1 MSFNE
6 LNSVEHYIIQKLSGV
21 NLNATDAST
30 EIVKED
36 AAVYGSF
43 PWQYRS
49 ATELNRPTDQ
59 VLLEGELR
67 EALIRIN
74 PEITDNPALADEVIY
89 KLRAIFVTAHQTGLV
104 RANEEFYAWISG
116 DKTMPF
122 GENNRHV
129 PVRLI
134 DFDELDNNRFVITN
148 QYAVK
153 ALETKI
159 PDIVLLING
168 IPIVVGEAKTP
179 IRPSVSWLDGAHE
192 VHNIYENSIP
202 QLFVPNLLSFATEGK
217 ELYYGSVRCP
227 LEFWSPWRLESE
239 ADDLVQQLGL
249 GEVGK
254 QLTDLMQPKRLLDLL
269 QNFSL
274 YTSDKK
280 KRRIK
285 IICRY
290 QQYEGANKIVDR
302 VREGRLK
309 KGLIWHFQGYGKSL
323 LMVFAAQKLRKA
335 PELKSPTVLI
345 LVDRTDL
352 DTQITGTFNAA
363 DVANVVTT
371 DSIKTLHDLL
381 EKGTRKIII
390 TTIHKFRDAYP
401 DMNTGDNIIVMCDEA
416 HRIQEGDLGRQ
427 MRAALPNAFLFGLTG
442 TPVNK
447 ADKNTFWAFGSEE
460 DEGGYMSR
468 YSFQESIRD
477 RATLPLHFEPRLV
490 DIHVDSD
497 SIDEAFKQLTE
508 SASLSDE
515 EADALSKKAAKMSA
529 FLKSPERVQTIVE
542 DIAQHFQEKVEPHAF
557 KAMIVTPDRLACVQY
572 KELLDPLLGE
582 DASAVVISTSAND
595 DYEFKQKWALEK
607 DAQEK
612 LLERFNKKEDPLKI
626 LIVTAKLLTGFDAPI
641 LQTMYLD
648 KSLKDHTLLQAICR
662 TNRLYP
668 EKTFGRIVDYFGI
681 FDDAAETL
689 QFDEESVKQVISNLQ
704 KLEARLP
711 EAMADCLAHFPGVD
725 RTIEGFEGLE
735 AAQECIGD
743 DERKDAFAKD
753 YVYLSKIWESL
764 SPADILN
771 AYQTDYRWLTGV
783 YQSVKPSSDNIGKL
797 LWHTLGAKTSELIH
811 KNIHVEGIVDEIVDE
826 MKEYVLDAEVIDE
839 IPGSGDPKK
848 AKQLEKALAKR
859 LKKQDDDPRF
869 KDLSE
874 RLESLRDKA
883 ERGLIQSIEFVKE
896 LCKIARETVEAE
908 KDALTEKEQKGAK
921 AALTE
926 LFLDFKT
933 AQTPAV
939 VERIVNDI
947 DEIVKFVRFDGWQD
961 STRGQ
966 KEVQKALRKSL
977 LKYKLHKDQELFD
990 RAYGYIRIIDRVTRP
1005 GFGGAPLQI
1014 YSPTAR
1020 HSTSNR
1026 TNLQPILPSALKT
1039 SNT

>member
-21 NLNATDAST
+21 NLNATDPTSSV
-30 EIVKED
+30 VKEG
-36 AAVYGSF
+36 AAIYGSF

-49 ATELNRPTDQ
+49 SEALNRPTDQ

-67 EALIRIN
+67 QALIRIN
-74 PEITDNPALADEVIY
+74 PEITANPDLAEQVIY
-89 KLRAIFVTAHQTGLV
+89 KLRAIFIAAHQIGLV
-104 RANEEFYAWISG
+104 RANEEFYAWLSG

-134 DFDELDNNRFVITN
+134 DFDTLDNNRFVITN
-148 QYAVK
+148 QYSVK

-227 LEFWSPWRLESE
+227 LEFWSPWRIEKQ
-239 ADDLVQQLGL
+239 ADDLVQKLGL

-254 QLTDLMQPKRLLDLL
+254 QLTDLLQPQRLLDLL
-269 QNFSL
+269 QNFCL

-285 IICRY
+285 VICRY
-290 QQYEGANKIVDR
+290 QQYDGANKIVDR

-309 KGLIWHFQGYGKSL
+309 KGLIWHFQGSGKSL

-371 DSIKTLHDLL
+371 DSIKELHDLL

-401 DMNTGDNIIVMCDEA
+401 DMNTRDNIIVMVDEA
-416 HRIQEGDLGRQ
+416 HRTQEGGLGRQ

-442 TPVNK
+442 TPINK
-447 ADKNTFWAFGSEE
+447 ADKNTFWAFGEEE
-460 DEGGYMSR
+460 DDGGYMSR
-468 YSFQESIRD
+468 YSFQDSIRD

-490 DIHVDSD
+490 DIHVDSA

-529 FLKSPERVQTIVE
+529 FLKSPERVQTIVD
-542 DIAQHFQEKVEPHAF
+542 DIAKHFQDKVAPHGF
-557 KAMIVTPDRLACVQY
+557 KAMIVTPDRQACADY
-572 KELLDPLLGE
+572 KERLDVLLGE
-582 DASAVVISTSAND
+582 STSAVVISTTAND
-595 DYEFKQKWALEK
+595 PYEFKQKWSLDK
-607 DAQEK
+607 SQQEK
-612 LLERFNKKEDPLKI
+612 LLERFNAKEDPLKI

-662 TNRLYP
+662 TNRLFP

-681 FDDAAETL
+681 FDDAAEAL
-689 QFDEESVKQVISNLQ
+689 KFDEESVKRVITNL
-704 KLEARLP
+704 KELEEKLP
-711 EAMADCLAHFPGVD
+711 EAMADCLAHFPDVD
-725 RTIEGFEGLE
+725 RTLIGFEGLE

-743 DERKDAFAKD
+743 DERKDAFARD
-753 YVYLSKIWESL
+753 YTYLEKLWESL

-771 AYQTDYRWLTGV
+771 AYQTDYRWLSGV

-797 LWHTLGAKTSELIH
+797 LWHSLGAKTSALIH
-811 KNIHVEGIVDEIVDE
+811 QHIHVAGIVDE
-826 MKEYVLDAEVIDE
+826 MKEYILDAEVIDE
-839 IPGSGDPKK
+839 IAGSGDPKK
-848 AKQLEKALAKR
+848 AKQLEKVLAKR
-859 LKKQDDDPRF
+859 LKKHDGDPRF

-874 RLESLRDKA
+874 RLEALRDKA

-896 LCKIARETVEAE
+896 LCKIAKETVQ
-908 KDALTEKEQKGAK
+908 TEKEILSERERMGAK
-921 AALTE
+921 TALTE
-926 LFLDFKT
+926 LFLELKT
-933 AQTPAV
+933 DETPAV

-947 DEIVKFVRFDGWQD
+947 DAIVKVVRFPGWQD
-961 STRGQ
+961 SAPGQ
-966 KEVQKALRKSL
+966 KQVQKALRQSL
-977 LKYKLHKDQELFD
+977 LKYKLHRDQELFD
-990 RAYGYIRIIDRVTRP
+990 KAYGYIRE
-1005 GFGGAPLQI
+1005 
-1014 YSPTAR
+1014 YY
-1020 HSTSNR
+1020 
-1026 TNLQPILPSALKT
+1026 
-1039 SNT
+1039 